1 MPEPFAALGDCAV
14 TTDSLFDLPDL
25 PRRLAVIG
33 SGPIGLELAQ
43 AFARLGVEV
52 TLFEKSGRIGGIEC
66 DRVHDA
72 VERIMQAEMDVH
84 LDVDATPHRTKDGA
98 RIEWSGAT
106 SGEAEF
112 DRVLVAVGRAPELG
126 GLGVDGIGLECDES
140 GVPLHDRST
149 MRCGDSSIFLAGD
162 VADDSPVLHEASHD
176 GTIAGRN
183 AAAVPVAFG
192 VERMVPFTLTFTDP
206 PVARIGQTDNA
217 EALAVTADYSDQG
230 RARVEDRNRG
240 CVTLF
245 ADRSDGTLVGAS
257 LCAPGGEHLAHM
269 LAWAVQR
276 RETASDLL
284 DLPLYH
290 PTLEEGLEGALKRIC
305 AQTPV
310 AISEDRDRA
319 EPSGL

>member
-1 MPEPFAALGDCAV
+1 
-14 TTDSLFDLPDL
+14 
-25 PRRLAVIG
+25 
-33 SGPIGLELAQ
+33 
-43 AFARLGVEV
+43 
-52 TLFEKSGRIGGIEC
+52 
-66 DRVHDA
+66 
-72 VERIMQAEMDVH
+72 
-84 LDVDATPHRTKDGA
+84 
-98 RIEWSGAT
+98 
-106 SGEAEF
+106 
-112 DRVLVAVGRAPELG
+112 
-126 GLGVDGIGLECDES
+126 
-140 GVPLHDRST
+140 

-230 RARVEDRNRG
+230 RARVEDRNIG

-257 LCAPGGEHLAHM
+257 LCAPGGEHLAHI